1 MARLRVGSGA
11 ADSPV
16 RSWRG
21 ADRDRHRRGRTP
33 RVYGRVP
40 AIRVV
45 THHDADRV
53 CRCRCGAVGDRQNV
67 GFPVRLLSI
76 GLPLTVVLGTGVNL
90 LLFGDWPVAEALL
103 LAAILAPTDAALGS
117 AVVSDPDVPHATGSR

>member
-1 MARLRVGSGA
+1 M
-11 ADSPV
+11 
-16 RSWRG
+16 
-21 ADRDRHRRGRTP
+21 
-33 RVYGRVP
+33 
-40 AIRVV
+40 
-45 THHDADRV
+45 
-53 CRCRCGAVGDRQNV
+53 

-103 LAAILAPTDAALGS
+103 LAAILAPADAALGS